1 MDGMLK
7 GVSICMLG
15 GDRRELEL
23 AKALLEQ
30 QVNLRL
36 VGFEFE
42 PGLEEAEFVS
52 DPVVAVKDVQVVI
65 APMSNTDLTG
75 KIKTRLD
82 KKEPIDLLQI
92 IGVLPERTILFVGV
106 AKPVIQQA
114 VYKKKLLLVET
125 AEVDEI
131 AILNSIPTAEGAIQL
146 AMEQKPI
153 TIHGSKCLVLGF
165 GRCGMTL
172 ARKLDALGANVTVA
186 SRNVAD
192 LARIVEMGLK
202 PLLLSD
208 LDTETNFDFVFNTI
222 PALVLTASYLELI
235 NKDALIIDLAAEP
248 GGTDFHAAK
257 EFGILAILAL
267 SLPGKVA
274 PITSGQILIRCS
286 PRLINRL
293 LERNDAK

>member
-274 PITSGQILIRCS
+274 NHFRTNP
-286 PRLINRL
+286 N
-293 LERNDAK
+293 

>member
-30 QVNLRL
+30 LVNLRL

-274 PITSGQILIRCS
+274 PITSGQILIRCI